1 MELTISIWKLGIITL
16 KTYQSFNNFFF
27 MRDLDFDPGYDIEV
41 QMLCGCVLGQC
52 HVERVKHFPNVWG
65 PEVCLLAKQ
74 AF

>member
-1 MELTISIWKLGIITL
+1 
-16 KTYQSFNNFFF
+16 